1 MTALESLDVEPQL
14 LVVLFGLGIM
24 LILWAIR
31 PSLSGRKSYPRR
43 RWQSRAKQRRDGHL
57 PRVASTR
64 LAIVDSGEQLKSVMA
79 ATFTK
84 QRVLSASEAR
94 VMIEAERAIADLAM
108 PWRVMAQVS
117 LGEILSCVDTAAF
130 SAINSKRVDLLIVDE
145 QHEPVAAVEYQGKGH
160 WQGTAAARDAVKK
173 EALRKAGIA
182 YIEVMA
188 GSHLPADLHREIARL
203 ARQPAK
209 ALA

>member
-1 MTALESLDVEPQL
+1 MAALDSLDFQSQPL
-14 LVVLFGLGIM
+14 AVLFGVCV
-24 LILWAIR
+24 LIGLWAFR
-31 PSLSGRKSYPRR
+31 SSFSGKGYNRHR
-43 RWQSRAKQRRDGHL
+43 RWVNRSGQSRGKS
-57 PRVASTR
+57 PRADRVPVPVTDAGT
-64 LAIVDSGEQLKSVMA
+64 QLRIVMA
-79 ATFTK
+79 APFTK
-84 QRVLSASEAR
+84 QRVLSAGEAR
-94 VMIEAERAIADLAM
+94 VMIEAERAIADLAL

-117 LGEILSCVDTAAF
+117 LGEILRSPDAAAF

-145 QHEPVAAVEYQGKGH
+145 RQDPVAAVEYQGTGH

-203 ARQPAK
+203 ARRTVK

>member
-1 MTALESLDVEPQL
+1 MAALDLLDESQQL
-14 LVVLFGLGIM
+14 IVLFGLGV
-24 LILWAIR
+24 LLVLWSIR
-31 PSLSGRKSYPRR
+31 PSLPGKKNFPRR
-43 RWQSRAKQRRDGHL
+43 SWQSRANQSRGNNQSSS
-57 PRVASTR
+57 VSTR
-64 LAIVDSGEQLKSVMA
+64 APVVDSGEQLKSVMA
-79 ATFTK
+79 ATFAK

-108 PWRVMAQVS
+108 PWRVMPQVS
-117 LGEILSCVDTAAF
+117 LGEILRCADATAF

-145 QHEPVAAVEYQGKGH
+145 KHDPIAAVEYQGTGH

-173 EALRKAGIA
+173 EALRKAGVA